1 MKRFIRI
8 LLISL
13 ACAAMIAALAAAWLF
28 LPFMT
33 RVQRVPADPAAGF
46 QADYYLYLG
55 PAAKRRAEREG
66 AAVILVQPN
75 NSGTNSDDPELHRKD
90 AWWTS
95 FGRHGVADELG
106 AILLVPAFVRPAQ
119 DWQIYTHALDRDTL
133 TTARADLARL
143 DLQLLAMVDDARG
156 RLAANGI
163 DVRGRFLIQG
173 FSASGMFADR
183 FTILHPDR
191 VLACAAGSPG
201 GWPVAPAAAQ
211 GGEALPYP
219 AGVADL
225 EELTGRAFDAEAY
238 RLVAK
243 LFVLGDR
250 DQNDS
255 LDYRDGWEAES
266 AALVDRL
273 FGADPQARWAEA
285 ERLHREAG
293 TGARFLRVAGIGHDR
308 KALQPRSTEFFQQV
322 LSGAT
327 QGSN

>member
-8 LLISL
+8 LLLSL
-13 ACAAMIAALAAAWLF
+13 ACGGMIAALAAAWFF

-33 RVQRVPADPAAGF
+33 RVQRVAAEPAAGF
-46 QADYYLYLG
+46 HADYYLYLG
-55 PAAKRRAEREG
+55 PAARQRAEREG
-66 AAVILVQPN
+66 TAVILVQPN
-75 NSGTNSDDPELHRKD
+75 NSGINSDDPEVHRKD

-119 DWQIYTHALDRDTL
+119 DWQIYTHALDRDSL
-133 TTARADLARL
+133 TTGRADLARP
-143 DLQLLAMVDDARG
+143 DLQLLAMVDHARAL
-156 RLAANGI
+156 LAANGVH
-163 DVRGRFLIQG
+163 VRGRFLIQG

-201 GWPVAPAAAQ
+201 GWPVAPAAEQA
-211 GGEALPYP
+211 GEALPYP

-225 EELTGRAFDAEAY
+225 AALTGRGFDAAAY
-238 RLVAK
+238 NLVPK
-243 LFVLGDR
+243 LFVMGDR

-255 LDYRDGWEAES
+255 LDFGDGWDVGA
-266 AALVDRL
+266 AALVDRR
-273 FGADPQARWAEA
+273 FGADPQARWGEA

-293 TGARFLRVAGIGHDR
+293 TGARFVRVAGVGHER
-308 KALQPRSTEFFQQV
+308 KRLQRHTTDFFQEALAQP
-322 LSGAT
+322 ARR
-327 QGSN
+327 

>member
-1 MKRFIRI
+1 M
-8 LLISL
+8 L
-13 ACAAMIAALAAAWLF
+13 
-28 LPFMT
+28 
-33 RVQRVPADPAAGF
+33 RVQRVAADPAAGF
-46 QADYYLYLG
+46 HADYYLYVG
-55 PAAKRRAEREG
+55 TSARRRAEREG

-75 NSGTNSDDPELHRKD
+75 NSGANSDDPELHRKD
-90 AWWTS
+90 AWWTA
-95 FGRHGVADELG
+95 FGRRGVADELG

-119 DWQIYTHALDRDTL
+119 DWPIYTHALDRDTL

-143 DLQLLAMVDDARG
+143 DLQLLAMLDDARARLAGNGIDARG
-156 RLAANGI
+156 RI
-163 DVRGRFLIQG
+163 LIQG

-183 FTILHPDR
+183 FTILHPER

-201 GWPVAPAAAQ
+201 GWPVAPVPAR

-225 EELTGRAFDAEAY
+225 EQLTGRAFDAEAY

-243 LFVLGDR
+243 LFVLGDL

-255 LDYRDGWEAES
+255 LDFRDGWDEEP

-285 ERLHREAG
+285 ERVHREAG
-293 TGARFLRVAGIGHDR
+293 TGARFLRVAGVGHDR
-308 KALQPRSTEFFQQV
+308 KALQARSTEFFLQV
-322 LSGAT
+322 LSDSA
-327 QGSN
+327 QGGH